1 MRGIRSFVLLASL
14 AGLAGLPAGGL
25 AQAAPVKVVASF
37 SILGDFVREVGGD
50 RVALTVIAGP
60 GQDAHVYE
68 PRPADVAAVSSADL
82 VVVNGLHFEGF
93 LERLIKAG
101 AGKAPVA
108 VLSDGAELLPADG
121 EHSHDHGHSHDHDHD
136 HDYAHDHGAGTHYNP
151 HAWQAVP
158 NAMVYVRNLAQALC
172 KVDAPACDDYRARA
186 QAYTARLREL
196 DAELR
201 ESLGGL
207 PPEGRTILTAHQAFR
222 YFGHAYGLSFLSPT
236 GLSTDAE
243 ATAADMR
250 RLVQQL
256 RQQQVAAIFLE
267 QNANPRLVR
276 RLATETGLSVSG
288 TLYADT
294 LSAPGGEADTYLDMM
309 RHNGS
314 SIANAVR
321 RKLAGETG
329 Q

>member
-1 MRGIRSFVLLASL
+1 MRGIQRFPGLFLLACL
-14 AGLAGLPAGGL
+14 AGAGM

-108 VLSDGAELLPADG
+108 ALSAGAALLPSGGGHEHDAGADHG
-121 EHSHDHGHSHDHDHD
+121 HDHGHYD
-136 HDYAHDHGAGTHYNP
+136 P
-151 HAWQAVP
+151 HAWQSVP
-158 NAMVYVRNLAQALC
+158 NAQVYVRNLAQALC
-172 KVDAPACDDYRARA
+172 GVDAPGCESYRARA
-186 QAYTARLREL
+186 QAYAGQLDEL

-201 ESLGGL
+201 GSLGSL
-207 PPEGRTILTAHQAFR
+207 PPEGRTLLTAHAAFR

-250 RLVQQL
+250 RLVEQL
-256 RQQQVAAIFLE
+256 RQHQVAGIFLE

-276 RLATETGLSVSG
+276 RLASETGMSVGG

-294 LSAPGGEADTYLDMM
+294 LSAPGGVADTYVDMM
-309 RHNGS
+309 RHNS
-314 SIANAVR
+314 RTIVSAVQR
-321 RKLAGETG
+321 SLSEK
-329 Q
+329 

>member
-1 MRGIRSFVLLASL
+1 MRGVRRLFLLSGSKLASACAAWGLLAL
-14 AGLAGLPAGGL
+14 TGL

-37 SILGDFVREVGGD
+37 SILGDFVREVGGE
-50 RVALTVIAGP
+50 RVELTVIAGP

-108 VLSDGAELLPADG
+108 ALSDNAVLLPSG
-121 EHSHDHGHSHDHDHD
+121 GGHDHAHDDHAHDDGHDH
-136 HDYAHDHGAGTHYNP
+136 HGHYDP
-151 HAWQAVP
+151 HAWQSVP
-158 NAMVYVRNLAQALC
+158 NAIVYVRNLAQALC
-172 KVDAPACDDYRARA
+172 GVDAEGCDVYKARA
-186 QAYTARLREL
+186 QDYTARLQALHE
-196 DAELR
+196 ELR
-201 ESLGGL
+201 GMLGGL
-207 PPEGRTILTAHQAFR
+207 PAQSRTVLTAHQAFR
-222 YFGHAYGLSFLSPT
+222 YFGHTYGLTFLSPT
-236 GLSTDAE
+236 GVSTDAE

-250 RLVQQL
+250 RLIEQL
-256 RQQQVAAIFLE
+256 RGQQVAAIFLE
-267 QNANPRLVR
+267 RNANPRLVR
-276 RLATETGLSVSG
+276 RLASETGMSVGG

-309 RHNGS
+309 RHNGHT
-314 SIANAVR
+314 IANTVQGKA
-321 RKLAGETG
+321 AGDAG